1 VSVLL
6 AVDQGAAPVSSPIER
21 RRSGVCPDCDAP
33 AVVPTADRGE
43 RVCEECGLVVA
54 DDEIDRGPEWR
65 AYSHRESQAKS
76 RVGAPATRTLHDKGL
91 TTDIDWRDEDAAGT
105 PLSDRQRER
114 VSRLRQWHERVRT
127 NEAGER
133 SLRYALGEIDRMAAA
148 LGVPRPVREVASTL
162 YRRALAEDLVRGRS
176 TEAVTTAVLYA
187 ACRVEGVTRSLDE
200 VAAVARVERTPVG
213 RTYRYLAGELALEL
227 EPVDPAEYIPRF
239 RSELGLSE
247 RVGRTASEVV
257 GRTVASGVLSGKS
270 PTGFAAGAIYVAAL
284 LCDEKRTQAAV
295 ADAAGVTT
303 VTVRNRYQAQIDAL
317 GISAGDGLS
326 EGSRAS
332 LDAEGSPAS
341 STPVVATETPPS
353 SPSPPSPS
361 SNDWRDSGGD
371 SDDRD
376 DDGSSGRDSDGSED
390 NDESNES
397 DDSDEHR
404 LSKP

>member
-1 VSVLL
+1 
-6 AVDQGAAPVSSPIER
+6 VSSLIER

-127 NEAGER
+127 NEAGE
-133 SLRYALGEIDRMAAA
+133 
-148 LGVPRPVREVASTL
+148 
-162 YRRALAEDLVRGRS
+162 LA
-176 TEAVTTAVLYA
+176 
-187 ACRVEGVTRSLDE
+187 
-200 VAAVARVERTPVG
+200 
-213 RTYRYLAGELALEL
+213 L

-257 GRTVASGVLSGKS
+257 GRTVAAGVLSGES
-270 PTGFAAGAIYVAAL
+270 PTGFAAGSIYVAAL

-317 GISAGDGLS
+317 GISADDGLS